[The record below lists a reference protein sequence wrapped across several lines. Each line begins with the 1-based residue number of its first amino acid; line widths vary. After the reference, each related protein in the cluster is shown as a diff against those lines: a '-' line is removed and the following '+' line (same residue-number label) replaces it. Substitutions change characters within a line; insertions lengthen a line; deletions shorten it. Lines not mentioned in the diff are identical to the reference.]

1 MKKQLINHL
10 ILVFSIFVSCNLLL
24 ASDYKGRTTIDSLGY
39 YISPSLINPD
49 GNWVIA
55 NKRFTYT
62 NKSDSIFYIN
72 TKTKQKV
79 HLPNLGIQQTNMLYN
94 DLILLQDNQ
103 KLSVKN
109 LRINQNTYE
118 IDNVKQFSS
127 KGVKDNNLLITLS
140 NNNTLKVIQLNKK
153 GKLNKVLFSD
163 SKVTKYLVNSNKTK
177 LIYLRDSKNNTAR
190 VLDLE
195 SLESLDLTSNTI
207 DLDALHWNNNQK
219 KIAFLDKGNK
229 LQLIDLNTA
238 KTNTIQLSLTT
249 LERFELYFYSNDDL
263 FIKYNIKTDETIVA
277 SEYLDIWNG
286 NTRFI
291 HPSTFKEKKKLDYK
305 AFVYKYQTDSLKEL
319 DRARNFDYHFI
330 NIPNHILTY
339 NPFKYYDVSRLNQNI
354 EYSLVNTEN
363 TKVIHSL
370 FTYHAAYI
378 INDANGRYII
388 YPKNENKTQWEIL
401 DVNTQETFNLL
412 CDQSLSNV
420 PIWSKDSKYIFHI
433 ANNTLTRLDISNKKM
448 QPLVRLK
455 PKTRV
460 EFLNKTK
467 YNSSTKPT
475 IDTDKPTLFVTQ
487 NTQNT
492 LVYQLEKNKSK
503 IVIDANG
510 NSLSKS
516 FYAFPNLVS
525 KDLNTIV
532 FTIENY
538 DLPISIKA
546 YHKGKT
552 TTILDSKIPEHLYST
567 RKKQTIFFQE
577 KFDRELKGTLYYPK
591 DFDKNKKYPMVV
603 YNYAEDETDIKEF
616 LLPTALNSAGFN
628 IPLLND
634 NGYFVFYVQSYVSDQ
649 GPAISALES
658 VTSGIKAI
666 LKKEPAIND
675 LKLGLIGHSFG
686 GYKASYIA
694 TQTNIF
700 SAIISGAGSHDN
712 IGGAMYRYNT
722 YRNGFD
728 LYMAERGQ
736 YRFKDSY
743 AENPQKYL
751 DNSPI
756 LHAHQVKTPML
767 MWTGLKDENV
777 HWENTRSMFVALKR
791 YQIPTIAL
799 FYKNV
804 DHSIMPNQ
812 FVENRDLTFRVIDW
826 FDYFLKDYKDID
838 WINKGINYDN
848 YSWNQLDTF

>member
-1 MKKQLINHL
+1 MKIIINHL
-10 ILVFSIFVSCNLLL
+10 ILIFSIFFSCNFLF
-24 ASDYKGRTTIDSLGY
+24 ASDYKGRTAIDSLGY

-55 NKRFTYT
+55 SKRFSYT
-62 NKSDSIFYIN
+62 NKSDSIFYIH
-72 TKTKQKV
+72 TQTKQKV
-79 HLPNLGIQQTNMLYN
+79 HLRNLGIQQANMLYN

-109 LRINQNTYE
+109 LRTNQNTFE
-118 IDNVKQFSS
+118 TNNVIQFSS
-127 KGVKDNNLLITLS
+127 KGVKDSNLLITLS
-140 NNNTLKVIQLNKK
+140 KNNTLKVVQLDKN
-153 GKLNKVLFSD
+153 GKLNNVLFSD
-163 SKVTKYLVNSNKTK
+163 SKVTKYLVNPNKTK
-177 LIYLRDSKNNTAR
+177 LIYLRDSENNAAR

-195 SLESLDLTSNTI
+195 SLESLDLTT
-207 DLDALHWNNNQK
+207 DTVDFDAISWSNNQE

-263 FIKYNIKTDETIVA
+263 FIKYNIKTDETILA
-277 SEYLDIWNG
+277 SDYLDIWNG

-305 AFVYKYQTDSLKEL
+305 AFVYNYQKDSLIEL

-339 NPFKYYDVSRLNQNI
+339 NPFKDYDVSRRIQNI

-370 FTYHAAYI
+370 FTYQVTSI
-378 INDANGRYII
+378 INDANGRYMI
-388 YPKNENKTQWEIL
+388 YPKNENRTEWEIL
-401 DVNTQETFNLL
+401 DVNTQETFSIL
-412 CDQSLSNV
+412 CDQSLSNL
-420 PIWSKDSKYIFHI
+420 PIWSTDSKYVFYIL
-433 ANNTLTRLDISNKKM
+433 NNTLTRLDISNKKM
-448 QPLVRLK
+448 QSLVNLK
-455 PKTRV
+455 SKTRV

-467 YNSSTKPT
+467 YNSSTNPT
-475 IDTDKPTLFVTQ
+475 IDTDKPTLFVAQ

-492 LVYQLEKNKSK
+492 LVYRLEKNKSK
-503 IVIDANG
+503 IEIDANG

-516 FYAFPNLVS
+516 FSVFPNLVS

-532 FTIENY
+532 FTTENY

-546 YHKGKT
+546 YHQGKT
-552 TTILDSKIPEHLYST
+552 TTILDSKIPEHLYVT
-567 RKKQTIFFQE
+567 RKKQTIFFKE
-577 KFDRELKGTLYYPK
+577 KLDRELKGTLYYPK

-603 YNYAEDETDIKEF
+603 YTYAEDETDIKEF

-666 LKKEPAIND
+666 LIKEPAIND

-694 TQTNIF
+694 TQTDIF
-700 SAIISGAGSHDN
+700 SAIISGAAPHDV
-712 IGGAMYRYNT
+712 IGGTMYRYNT

-728 LYMAERGQ
+728 LYMAEKGQ
-736 YRFKDSY
+736 FGFKDNY

-767 MWTGLKDENV
+767 MWTGLKDDNV
-777 HWENTRSMFVALKR
+777 PWENTRKMFVALKR

-804 DHSIMPNQ
+804 EHDIMPNQ
-812 FVENRDLTFRVIDW
+812 FVENRDLTFRVMDW
-826 FDYFLKDYKDID
+826 FDYFLRENKDID
-838 WINKGINYDN
+838 WISKGIDYDN
-848 YSWNQLDTF
+848 SSWNQLDTF